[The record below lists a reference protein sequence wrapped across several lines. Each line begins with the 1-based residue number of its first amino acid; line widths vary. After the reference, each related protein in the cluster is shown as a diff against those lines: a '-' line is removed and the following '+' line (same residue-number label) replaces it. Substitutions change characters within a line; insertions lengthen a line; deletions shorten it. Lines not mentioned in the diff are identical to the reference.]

1 LWLPTGGHKGRPYM
15 PATDKLMKRI
25 HCVGA
30 VVVDLLNGPIPQYPV
45 PRVTTQVT
53 AKWIRMMPGGG
64 AANMPCAVARMGL
77 PVRSFAKVGDDFNG
91 EFIPREL
98 AKLGV
103 ETAGIRVSNG
113 EPTPFTFVAVHAD
126 GDRTFIHTPGANMTF
141 NLRDLDLNRVLA
153 ADLLLYHDLYVLP
166 ELDGKP
172 AASLLAEA
180 RRRGVLT
187 FLDEDF
193 GYGPKLEPLAAML
206 PHCDY
211 VIPSFDDL
219 LAIFPGA
226 SPEELADRLLALGAG
241 AAVLKMG
248 REGCLIAQG
257 GRRIRVPACLANVVD
272 TTGAGDCWDAGFMAA
287 LASGEDILTAAR
299 LGNACAAFCIEAVG
313 GSTGVPCYEVVQRRA
328 SQTAGKP

>member
-1 LWLPTGGHKGRPYM
+1 
-15 PATDKLMKRI
+15 MKRI

-45 PRVTTQVT
+45 PRVQTQVT
-53 AKWIRMMPGGG
+53 AKWIRIMPGGG
-64 AANMPCAVARMGL
+64 AANMPSAVARMGL
-77 PVRSFAKVGDDFNG
+77 LASSFAKVGNDFNG

-103 ETAGIRVSNG
+103 ETAGIRISPG
-113 EPTPFTFVAVHAD
+113 ETTPFTFVAVHSD
-126 GDRTFIHTPGANMTF
+126 GDRTFIHTPGANLTF
-141 NLRDLDLNRVLA
+141 NLSDLDLEQVLA
-153 ADLLLYHDLYVLP
+153 TDLLLYHDLYVLP

-172 AASLLAEA
+172 AATLLAEA
-180 RRRGVLT
+180 QRRGVLT

-226 SPEELADRLLALGAG
+226 SPEEMADRLLTLGARN
-241 AAVLKMG
+241 AVLKMG
-248 REGCLIAQG
+248 RDGCLVA
-257 GRRIRVPACLANVVD
+257 RDSDRIRVPALSAHVVD
-272 TTGAGDCWDAGFMAA
+272 TTGAGDCWDAGFIAA

-299 LGNACAAFCIEAVG
+299 IGNACSAFCIEAVG
-313 GSTGVPCYEVVQRRA
+313 GSTGVPRYEAVRQRGM
-328 SQTAGKP
+328 QG

>member
-1 LWLPTGGHKGRPYM
+1 M
-15 PATDKLMKRI
+15 
-25 HCVGA
+25 
-30 VVVDLLNGPIPQYPV
+30 VDLLNGPIPQYPV
-45 PRVTTQVT
+45 PRVQSQVT

-64 AANMPCAVARMGL
+64 AANMPSAVARMGL
-77 PVRSFAKVGDDFNG
+77 PVSSFAKVGDDFNG
-91 EFIPREL
+91 EFIRREL

-103 ETAGIRVSNG
+103 ETSGFRVS
-113 EPTPFTFVAVHAD
+113 PRDATPFTFVGVHAD
-126 GDRTFIHTPGANMTF
+126 GDRTFIHTPGANLTF
-141 NLRDLDLNRVLA
+141 SLSDIDLARVLA

-180 RRRGVLT
+180 QRRGVVT

-211 VIPSFDDL
+211 VSPSFDDL

-226 SPEELADRLLALGAG
+226 TAEEIAGRLLAMGAR

-248 REGCLIAQG
+248 RDGCLIAQG
-257 GRRIRVPACLANVVD
+257 RDRVRVPALPANVVD
-272 TTGAGDCWDAGFMAA
+272 TTGAGDCWDAGFIAA

-299 LGNACAAFCIEAVG
+299 MGNACAAFCIEAVG
-313 GSTGVPCYEVVQRRA
+313 GSTGVPPYEAVQQRA
-328 SQTAGKP
+328 AQG

>member
-1 LWLPTGGHKGRPYM
+1 
-15 PATDKLMKRI
+15 
-25 HCVGA
+25 
-30 VVVDLLNGPIPQYPV
+30 VVDLLNGPIPQYPI
-45 PRVTTQVT
+45 PRVQSQVT

-64 AANMPCAVARMGL
+64 AANMPSAVARMGL
-77 PVRSFAKVGDDFNG
+77 TVSSFAKVGDDFNG
-91 EFIPREL
+91 EFIRREL

-103 ETAGIRVSNG
+103 ETSGFRVS
-113 EPTPFTFVAVHAD
+113 PRDATPFTFVGVHAD
-126 GDRTFIHTPGANMTF
+126 GDRTFIHTPGANLTF
-141 NLRDLDLNRVLA
+141 NLSDLDRDRVLA

-180 RRRGVLT
+180 QRRGVVT

-219 LAIFPGA
+219 LVVFPGTSA
-226 SPEELADRLLALGAG
+226 EEMADQLLTLGAR

-248 REGCLIAQG
+248 RGGCLIAQG
-257 GRRIRVPACLANVVD
+257 RDRIRVPALPANVVD
-272 TTGAGDCWDAGFMAA
+272 TTGAGDCWDAGFIAG

-299 LGNACAAFCIEAVG
+299 IGNACAAFCIEAVG
-313 GSTGVPCYEVVQRRA
+313 GSTGVPSYEAVQQRA
-328 SQTAGKP
+328 AQG

>member
-1 LWLPTGGHKGRPYM
+1 
-15 PATDKLMKRI
+15 MKRI

-30 VVVDLLNGPIPQYPV
+30 VVLDLLNGPIPQYPA
-45 PRVTTQVT
+45 PRVRSQVT

-64 AANMPCAVARMGL
+64 AANMPSAVARMGL
-77 PVRSFAKVGDDFNG
+77 SVSSFAKVGDDFNG

-103 ETAGIRVSNG
+103 DTSGICISPRDT
-113 EPTPFTFVAVHAD
+113 TPFTFVGVHAD
-126 GDRTFIHTPGANMTF
+126 GDRTFIHTPGANLTF
-141 NLRDLDLNRVLA
+141 NLSDLDLDRVLNT
-153 ADLLLYHDLYVLP
+153 DLLLYHDLYVLP
-166 ELDGKP
+166 QLDGKP

-180 RRRGVLT
+180 QRRGVST

-206 PHCDY
+206 PYCDY

-219 LAIFPGA
+219 QPIFPDA
-226 SPEELADRLLALGAG
+226 SAEEIACQLLSLGAR

-248 REGCLIAQG
+248 RDGCLIAQG
-257 GRRIRVPACLANVVD
+257 SDRMRVPALPANVVD
-272 TTGAGDCWDAGFMAA
+272 TTGAGDCWDAGFIAG

-313 GSTGVPCYEVVQRRA
+313 GSTGVPRYEAVQQRA
-328 SQTAGKP
+328 AQRYV

>member
-1 LWLPTGGHKGRPYM
+1 
-15 PATDKLMKRI
+15 MKRI

-30 VVVDLLNGPIPQYPV
+30 VVVDLLNGPIRQYPA
-45 PRVTTQVT
+45 PRVRSQVT

-64 AANMPCAVARMGL
+64 AANMPSAVARMGL
-77 PVRSFAKVGDDFNG
+77 PVSSFAKVGDDLNG

-103 ETAGIRVSNG
+103 DTSGICVS
-113 EPTPFTFVAVHAD
+113 PRDATPFTFVGVHAD
-126 GDRTFIHTPGANMTF
+126 GDRTFIHTPGANLTF
-141 NLRDLDLNRVLA
+141 NLADLDLERVLV

-180 RRRGVLT
+180 QRRGVVT

-193 GYGPKLEPLAAML
+193 GYGPRLEPLAAML
-206 PHCDY
+206 PYCDY

-219 LAIFPGA
+219 QVIYPGA
-226 SPEELADRLLALGAG
+226 SAEEIAGQLLALGAR

-248 REGCLIAQG
+248 RDGCLIAQG
-257 GRRIRVPACLANVVD
+257 SDRVRVPALSANVVD
-272 TTGAGDCWDAGFMAA
+272 TTGAGDCWDAGFIAA
-287 LASGEDILTAAR
+287 LACGEDILSAAR
-299 LGNACAAFCIEAVG
+299 MGNACAAFCIEAVG
-313 GSTGVPCYEVVQRRA
+313 GSTGVPRYEVVQQRA
-328 SQTAGKP
+328 AQG